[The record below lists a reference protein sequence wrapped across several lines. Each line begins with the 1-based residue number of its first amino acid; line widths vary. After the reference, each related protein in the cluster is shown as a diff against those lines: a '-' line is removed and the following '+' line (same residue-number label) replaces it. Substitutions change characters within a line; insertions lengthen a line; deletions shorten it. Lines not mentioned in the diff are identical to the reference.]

1 MFTFCV
7 NFWYNIRRGLGYFH
21 CDISDPGP
29 KSRMS
34 GFFNP
39 ASEFG
44 MKPYLWYFGPRN
56 LMVAQP
62 ENRDVPETSG
72 FFNPGLESGMKPN
85 PRYFACE

>member
-62 ENRDVPETSG
+62 ENRDVPEILSSTTAGVVVALVRS
-72 FFNPGLESGMKPN
+72 
-85 PRYFACE
+85 